1 VTEGFEPAFELELA
15 LHPDDAP
22 RLPRL
27 LGRGRSGGRT
37 SSVALV
43 WHDTTD
49 GELAGAG
56 LALVERR
63 QGRAT
68 RWRLE
73 RLCPDAAA
81 TWPCGTPPPVMAEA
95 ADRAGLGTALP
106 DPLLALAR
114 FGGRLRTLPEA
125 ADTTAP
131 TVTLLQGTLHAG
143 AAAHP
148 ICRVMLSGEPQAVAG
163 LALELAQELRLSA
176 PPASFSAEA
185 CAVAGRKLP
194 AGPLGA
200 PELPPGLSVGAA
212 SAFACAHLGR
222 VILHYAPLAA
232 AREGTEPVHQMRV
245 AVRRLRSALA
255 LFGRAVAGA
264 EVEAAKAGLGAL
276 GRALGPAR
284 DWDVFTT
291 GTGEAVA
298 AAFPAA
304 TAVARLIAAAGRR
317 RDACYDE
324 LRRVLDSAEFRRLGI
339 TLATLAASRP
349 WERAAQQDGDAA
361 AARRAEALAASLHEY
376 AARALSRRL
385 RHLTAHG
392 DDISA
397 LPEATLHAIRL
408 RAKRLRYGAE
418 IFAPLY
424 PRRETRR
431 FIRRLSALQ
440 EWLGHLNDGTVAAAL
455 MAELGRAGGRG
466 FAAGV
471 VCGFVAA
478 GASGARARIDRSWR
492 KFRRLQPFWG

>member
-1 VTEGFEPAFELELA
+1 
-15 LHPDDAP
+15 
-22 RLPRL
+22 
-27 LGRGRSGGRT
+27 
-37 SSVALV
+37 
-43 WHDTTD
+43 
-49 GELAGAG
+49 
-56 LALVERR
+56 
-63 QGRAT
+63 
-68 RWRLE
+68 
-73 RLCPDAAA
+73 
-81 TWPCGTPPPVMAEA
+81 M
-95 ADRAGLGTALP
+95 
-106 DPLLALAR
+106 
-114 FGGRLRTLPEA
+114 
-125 ADTTAP
+125 
-131 TVTLLQGTLHAG
+131 
-143 AAAHP
+143 
-148 ICRVMLSGEPQAVAG
+148 
-163 LALELAQELRLSA
+163 
-176 PPASFSAEA
+176 
-185 CAVAGRKLP
+185 P

-212 SAFACAHLGR
+212 CAFACAHLGR

-291 GTGEAVA
+291 GSGEAVA
-298 AAFPAA
+298 AAFPADA
-304 TAVARLIAAAGRR
+304 AVARLIAAAGRR

-339 TLATLAASRP
+339 TLATLAAARP
-349 WERAAQQDGDAA
+349 WERVAPQDGDAA
-361 AARRAEALAASLHEY
+361 ARRVEALGASLHEY

-397 LPEATLHAIRL
+397 LPEDTLHAIRL

-424 PRRETRR
+424 PRREARR
-431 FIRRLSALQ
+431 FIRRLTRLQ
-440 EWLGHLNDGTVAAAL
+440 EWLGHLNDGTVAATL

-478 GASGARARIDRSWR
+478 GAAGARARIERSWR